1 MTADNGGTALRLV
14 VLISGNG
21 SNLQAILD
29 AIAAGRLAA
38 RVCAVISNRADAYGL
53 ERARLA
59 GVDAEVLDPAPY
71 ADRVEY
77 DKALMARID
86 AYHPNLVILAGF
98 MRILS
103 PEFVHHYT
111 GRMLNIHPS
120 LLPKYR
126 GLNTHQRALDAS
138 ETEHGCSVHF
148 VTPELD
154 GGPVIAR
161 AQVEVRPGDDAG
173 TLAARVQASEH
184 RLYPEVIGWYAQ
196 GRLRLDGD
204 QVLLDERPLTEGCTI
219 SP

>member
-1 MTADNGGTALRLV
+1 MTADNGGMPLRLV

-38 RVCAVISNRADAYGL
+38 RVCAVISNRAGAHGL

-59 GVDAEVLDPAPY
+59 EVDTEVIEPAPY
-71 ADRVEY
+71 ADRADY

-86 AYHPNLVILAGF
+86 AHRPDLVILAGF

-103 PEFVHHYT
+103 PEFVHHYM

-126 GLNTHQRALDAS
+126 GLNTHQRALDAG

-161 AQVEVRPGDDAG
+161 ARVEVRPDDDAA

-184 RLYPEVIGWYAQ
+184 RLYPQVIGWYVQ
-196 GRLRLDGD
+196 GRLQLEGD
-204 QVLLDERPLTEGCTI
+204 QVLLDERPLTEGCTL